1 MGLRGGRGGKKTC
14 IHEGGQ
20 NRDGWRGIYLQLL

>member
-14 IHEGGQ
+14 IREGGQ